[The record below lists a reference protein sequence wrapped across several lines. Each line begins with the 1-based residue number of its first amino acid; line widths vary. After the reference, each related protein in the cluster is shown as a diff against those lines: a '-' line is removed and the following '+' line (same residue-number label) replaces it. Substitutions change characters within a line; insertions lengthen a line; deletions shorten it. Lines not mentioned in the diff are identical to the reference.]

1 MARPEGIPKVVIPTN
16 RQNHPSF
23 SLDKNRDIDEPQRL
37 MARAKVRVT
46 DQGHIPEGD
55 VANLRMWQAAWKW
68 KAVEAELHDA
78 CQRFPPK
85 VAKQHEACD
94 PSRSVQVELSYPGK
108 LPNTPT
114 VIS

>member
-23 SLDKNRDIDEPQRL
+23 SLDKNRDVDEPQRL
-37 MARAKVRVT
+37 KARAKVRVT

-85 VAKQHEACD
+85 VAKRHEACD
-94 PSRSVQVELSYPGK
+94 PGRSVQVELSYPGK